1 MVYMCIAFLHSI
13 SHISTLPGSLDTLP
27 LHTFPAFVLMIVIA
41 IIKLAEGDQG
51 HPSLAQIS
59 GFPTLFGVS
68 IYSFM
73 CQHSLPGMVTPMRT
87 KKNVFVLIF
96 ADFALILGFYLLM
109 AYTGSFLFP
118 QHQLNDIYTLNFFKQ
133 FSRSFPIGDQV
144 LAVLGYF
151 LALFPVFTL
160 STNFPI
166 ISITLRENLKALALV
181 LFKRWRGDAPF
192 HWAINRFV
200 FPILALVPTIGLA
213 FATTNVQLLVSI
225 TGSFP
230 GIAVQYVVP
239 ATLAFAG
246 KYIIT
251 NKLNVKY
258 ENKYKSPFSFL
269 FFLILVLGWTVVSVG
284 LIIAEDAINIKQHT
298 FVTSD

>member
-1 MVYMCIAFLHSI
+1 MH
-13 SHISTLPGSLDTLP
+13 TLRA
-27 LHTFPAFVLMIVIA
+27 AFVLMIAIA
-41 IIKLAEGDQG
+41 IVKLVEGKRG
-51 HPSLAQIS
+51 HPASAHIE

-73 CQHSLPGMVTPMRT
+73 CQHSLPGMITPMRT
-87 KKNVFVLIF
+87 KKNVFSLVLV
-96 ADFALILGFYLLM
+96 DFSLILAFYLLLS
-109 AYTGSFLFP
+109 YTGVFVFP
-118 QHQLNDIYTLNFFKQ
+118 YEGLNDLYTLNFFTQ
-133 FSRSFPIGDQV
+133 FSTSFGIGDRV
-144 LAVLGYF
+144 LAVLGYY

-166 ISITLRENLKALALV
+166 ISITLRENLNALSLI

-192 HWAINRFV
+192 HWAINRLL
-200 FPILALVPTIGLA
+200 FPVLALVPAIALA

-230 GIAVQYVVP
+230 GIAVQYVIP

-251 NKLNVKY
+251 KKLKVKY
-258 ENKYKSPFSFL
+258 QNAYKSPFSYL
-269 FFLILVLGWTVVSVG
+269 FFLVMVLVWTVASVA
-284 LIIAEDAINIKQHT
+284 LIVAEDVVKLVPHHKHN
-298 FVTSD
+298 TSSLRL